1 MLSLCIYYNYLLI
14 DNCVGL
20 FKNYYITICSM
31 PTYMYRIIQVFKK
44 NNFSHSLHNLHRFLL
59 S

>member
-44 NNFSHSLHNLHRFLL
+44 IIFLIACIICIVFC
-59 S
+59 